1 MRGSIACAP
10 LEPRQFTTITE
21 DFLRRAACRRT
32 DGQQLSKQLKCSCH
46 PYAAQKAWRVENSL
60 LGARRMVVSLIL
72 VGTALLMAGFAAFAL
87 HRNELNF
94 RAEI

>member
-1 MRGSIACAP
+1 
-10 LEPRQFTTITE
+10 
-21 DFLRRAACRRT
+21 
-32 DGQQLSKQLKCSCH
+32 
-46 PYAAQKAWRVENSL
+46 
-60 LGARRMVVSLIL
+60 MVVSLIL